1 MSPNRSGIVR
11 SIYALIDP
19 RDTTVRYVGCAVDVE
34 NRVSQ
39 HLKDRANTPKCK
51 WLAELRHYG
60 LTPDVEILEV
70 VNGFFLALLRE
81 EYWIGEMLRSGA
93 PLTNLRNI
101 TEAEPVGR
109 ERKEVKHWK
118 PTELWRIRV
127 SLGLTDKDVA
137 RRAHLRDG
145 TYYRAE
151 GGISVKYSDAEA
163 ILQAIN
169 GFLEENGMDEVSLA
183 DLGLNLL

>member
-11 SIYALIDP
+11 SIYALRDP
-19 RDTTVRYVGCAVDVE
+19 RDNTVRYVGCAVDVA

-39 HLKDRANTPKCK
+39 HLKDRANTLKCR
-51 WLAELRHYG
+51 WLAELRQYG
-60 LTPDVEILEV
+60 LTPDVEVLEV
-70 VNGFFLALLRE
+70 VNSFFLALFKE
-81 EYWIGEMLRSGA
+81 KYWISEMLRTGA
-93 PLTNLRNI
+93 PPTNLRNT

-109 ERKEVKHWK
+109 ERKEVQHRK

-137 RRAHLRDG
+137 RRACLRDG

-151 GGISVKYSDAEA
+151 GGMRVKYSDAEA